1 MSKPA
6 DRNSNP
12 SAAPDVPP
20 TVDHGAPTPVPIDSG
35 TLLQPRPSAVT
46 PITTEGIQVPGYEV
60 QGELGRGG
68 MGVVYLAK
76 NLLMKRPVV
85 LKVVNKALLNA
96 NPGMLDRFVRE
107 IEVAARLDHENVV
120 KAYHAFWAGELL
132 VFEMEY
138 IEGEDLAKLVK
149 RQGPLPVAH
158 ACHYV
163 SQAAMGLQAAHL
175 LHMVHRDI
183 KPHNLIL
190 TRRGKRHVV
199 KILDFGLAKAV
210 QADESAADLTGLGM
224 LGTPAFMAPEQ
235 AVDAARADI
244 RADIYGLGC
253 TLYFLL
259 TGAPPFSGNNHFA
272 VMKAHESAEVPSL
285 SHLRAGTPT
294 DLAAVA
300 AKMLAKDPAKRYQQP
315 IDVAKALA
323 PIIKAAPQAPKEKP
337 PVPVAKVEPAPAKPS
352 VVSPSIY
359 DKPTV
364 APMRR
369 DASVPVARRES
380 ETETVVRP
388 PPKTTGPAPSGRS
401 FSGAWLMGV
410 AGVIGIVFLAA
421 VGGAGLLFSG
431 PAPSTSPVLLRDP
444 PKLPPTDNLVP
455 VSEPARAVAPFGAAQ
470 AKQFQKAWAEY
481 LHVQV
486 VREVNLG
493 GGTTMK
499 LTLIPPG
506 TFQMGSP
513 ETETGHSKDEGPQ
526 HRVEITQP
534 FYMGVYPV
542 TKEQFAAFVQDAA
555 YQTEAEMAGEAQT
568 WRKPGGSFWQ
578 AGYVQTDDDPVV
590 DVTWNDGVKFC
601 DWLSKKEKKTYQLL
615 TEAQWEY
622 ACRAGTQ
629 TMYSFGDDAKDLD
642 DYAWYSHNSE
652 GHTHPAGGKKPN
664 PWGLCDMQGNV
675 WEWCQDYY
683 DAYSGAEEKDPIK
696 VLKGPNDARVLRGG
710 CWTYAAGDCRAACRV
725 KGAPGSRFSNGGLR
739 VCFRLD

>member
-1 MSKPA
+1 M
-6 DRNSNP
+6 
-12 SAAPDVPP
+12 AAPRDRAVN
-20 TVDHGAPTPVPIDSG
+20 SSK
-35 TLLQPRPSAVT
+35 PSAVPRQPGDMPTLPPLEGETSSQVPQLPVT
-46 PITTEGIQVPGYEV
+46 PLAATALEVPGYEIK
-60 QGELGRGG
+60 GELGRGG

-76 NLLMKRPVV
+76 KLLMKRLVV
-85 LKVVNKALLNA
+85 LKVVNKALLDA

-158 ACHYV
+158 ACHYI
-163 SQAAMGLQAAHL
+163 SQAAMGLQAAHQL
-175 LHMVHRDI
+175 GMVHRDI

-190 TRRGKRHVV
+190 TRRGKRPVV

-210 QADESAADLTGLGM
+210 RSEETATDLTGLGM

-259 TGAPPFSGNNHFA
+259 TGAPPFSGNSHFA
-272 VMKAHESAEVPSL
+272 VLKAHESAEVPSL
-285 SHLRAGTPT
+285 TKLRPGTPRE
-294 DLAAVA
+294 LEAIA

-315 IDVAKALA
+315 VDVAKALA
-323 PIIKAAPQAPKEKP
+323 PIIEAAPQAPKEKP
-337 PVPVAKVEPAPAKPS
+337 PILVAKVEPAPAKPP

-369 DASVPVARRES
+369 DASVSDPRPEP

-431 PAPSTSPVLLRDP
+431 PAPSTPPVYRRDQ
-444 PKLPPTDNLVP
+444 PKPPPTDNLLP
-455 VSEPARAVAPFGAAQ
+455 VSEPARAVTPFDAVQ
-470 AKQFQKAWAEY
+470 AKQFQQDWAGY
-481 LHVQV
+481 LHVPV
-486 VREVNLG
+486 VRDVNLG
-493 GGTTMK
+493 GGTTMR

-506 TFQMGSP
+506 TFLMGGNGQS
-513 ETETGHSKDEGPQ
+513 DNPQ
-526 HRVEITQP
+526 HRVTLSKG
-534 FYMGVYPV
+534 FWVGVYPV
-542 TKEQFAAFVQDAA
+542 TQSQWQAVMGSNPSHFRGDNRPVESVTWDDCQEFCKKVTDLTGKPIRLP
-555 YQTEAEMAGEAQT
+555 TEAE
-568 WRKPGGSFWQ
+568 
-578 AGYVQTDDDPVV
+578 
-590 DVTWNDGVKFC
+590 
-601 DWLSKKEKKTYQLL
+601 
-615 TEAQWEY
+615 WEY
-622 ACRAGTQ
+622 ACRAGTTGEYFSGNGEDALKQVGWYFGNSGDQ
-629 TMYSFGDDAKDLD
+629 THAVGEKQA
-642 DYAWYSHNSE
+642 
-652 GHTHPAGGKKPN
+652 PN
-664 PWGLCDMQGNV
+664 PWGLHDVHGNL
-675 WEWCQDYY
+675 WEWCQDLYAPL
-683 DAYSGAEEKDPIK
+683 DSEDISDPIY
-696 VLKGPNDARVLRGG
+696 LNSGDTRVVRGG
-710 CWTYAAGDCRAACRV
+710 SWSSHAEYCLAAHRAWF
-725 KGAPGSRFSNGGLR
+725 APGDHNFNFGLR